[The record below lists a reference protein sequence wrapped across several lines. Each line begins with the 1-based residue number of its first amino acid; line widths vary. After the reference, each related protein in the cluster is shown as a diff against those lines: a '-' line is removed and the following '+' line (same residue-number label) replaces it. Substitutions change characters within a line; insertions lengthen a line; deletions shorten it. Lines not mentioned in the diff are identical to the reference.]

1 MPMTK
6 RQVRERDAASAEF
19 TRHKREEHALDLAVL
34 LLLSIILFIL
44 WYIAPC
50 VQG

>member
-1 MPMTK
+1 MTK
-6 RQVRERDAASAEF
+6 RQMRERDAASAEF
-19 TRHKREEHALDLAVL
+19 ARHKREEHVTDLAVL
-34 LLLSIILFIL
+34 LLLSIILLVL